1 MKKAIVTGASSG
13 IGKAICKQLAAKGW
27 VVYGIGRSFQKS
39 DDTTGI
45 EHIVCDITDTAKLTK
60 KIKEINKN
68 HDISLLI
75 NNAGVGFYAL
85 HEELN
90 PVKISQMVRT
100 KNEIERLIAG
110 ECIEKEISLELTYDE
125 LDKSIENLWSVL
137 FTTGYLTHQGR
148 TESGKYRLTIPNRE
162 IKNLFIKKIREWF
175 SDVSRNDG
183 KKLEEFS
190 NAFLEKDPEKIEQIF
205 GDYLWNTISIRDT
218 AAAKEKKENFYH
230 GILLGL
236 LGYKATWLTK
246 SNAESGTG
254 YSDILVEVPD
264 NRTGIVI
271 ELKYA
276 ENGDMDAACAKA
288 LEQIEEKDY
297 VDRLRQDGMRNFI
310 KYGIACFKKD
320 CKVVVGE

>member
-1 MKKAIVTGASSG
+1 M
-13 IGKAICKQLAAKGW
+13 
-27 VVYGIGRSFQKS
+27 
-39 DDTTGI
+39 
-45 EHIVCDITDTAKLTK
+45 
-60 KIKEINKN
+60 
-68 HDISLLI
+68 
-75 NNAGVGFYAL
+75 
-85 HEELN
+85 
-90 PVKISQMVRT
+90 
-100 KNEIERLIAG
+100 
-110 ECIEKEISLELTYDE
+110 
-125 LDKSIENLWSVL
+125 ENLWSVL

-183 KKLEEFS
+183 KKLEELS

-230 GILLGL
+230 GILLGP

-276 ENGDMDAACAKA
+276 ENGDMELRA
-288 LEQIEEKDY
+288 LRRI
-297 VDRLRQDGMRNFI
+297 VRLWLENNKNLFTNRRRYARFLYKLIVPFVSATGNG
-310 KYGIACFKKD
+310 GICYTQKRTS
-320 CKVVVGE
+320 